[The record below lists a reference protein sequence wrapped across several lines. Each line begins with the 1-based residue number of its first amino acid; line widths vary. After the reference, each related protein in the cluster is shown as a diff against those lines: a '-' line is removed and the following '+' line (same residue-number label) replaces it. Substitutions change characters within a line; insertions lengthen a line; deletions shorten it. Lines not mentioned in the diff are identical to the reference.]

1 MASQDVD
8 SIVRSIARG
17 MRGKP
22 SKDFKYLHQMAKKY
36 KDHPMYMEILRACY
50 RLMRKSLPDDM
61 RERFDDEDAQKGVS
75 HTSVGVPSALAEAHE
90 KQRCSDTSAAEEIL
104 STAIQYWEKI
114 HEEGAFQDDD
124 AMEYRDFPNLME
136 EALYF
141 ARYAPKKEIQTLPEP
156 ISSLYLEY
164 GRLLCRLDRLEEAK
178 AALETAKA
186 WNPVSTEIL
195 LEMGELSK
203 RREDMDSY
211 LQLTYDALSFSYN
224 YTQLSKCY
232 RNIGDYFKEWNASDE
247 ALIAYAISLK
257 DCPQEEDLERSL
269 IWGRVLD
276 LRFYTDRTIDSVT
289 NAEVQSFRNT
299 YRLPHGISESVLQVA
314 SSFGEELNKLG
325 NKDAAIYFYKVAY
338 GIEKKDEFREA
349 LVSLG
354 VKVDG

>member
-141 ARYAPKKEIQTLPEP
+141 ARYAPKKRNTNPPRADFFSILGVWSTALPLG
-156 ISSLYLEY
+156 SLGGSE
-164 GRLLCRLDRLEEAK
+164 GRIGDGKSVESCLDRDFA
-178 AALETAKA
+178 
-186 WNPVSTEIL
+186 
-195 LEMGELSK
+195 
-203 RREDMDSY
+203 R
-211 LQLTYDALSFSYN
+211 
-224 YTQLSKCY
+224 
-232 RNIGDYFKEWNASDE
+232 
-247 ALIAYAISLK
+247 
-257 DCPQEEDLERSL
+257 
-269 IWGRVLD
+269 
-276 LRFYTDRTIDSVT
+276 
-289 NAEVQSFRNT
+289 
-299 YRLPHGISESVLQVA
+299 
-314 SSFGEELNKLG
+314 
-325 NKDAAIYFYKVAY
+325 
-338 GIEKKDEFREA
+338 
-349 LVSLG
+349 
-354 VKVDG
+354 DG